1 MRLPLF
7 YSLVAVMLT
16 CAQGALPQS
25 AVPRQVWIQLETRL
39 HLDDSLDSIEIYA
52 RDLVNV
58 NGFEINGGWYGVAI
72 GPYDPEQADAA
83 LQNCAPKGLSPAP
96 ASPQPAH
103 PMARASTRP
112 RAQLNLTAQTIRPKT
127 LPPRPRQRPVPRK
140 SLPPRPVPP

>member
-83 LQNCAPKGLSPAP
+83 LQKLRSEGIIPPHQLHHNRRILWRALLP
-96 ASPQPAH
+96 
-103 PMARASTRP
+103 ARARSST
-112 RAQLNLTAQTIRPKT
+112 
-127 LPPRPRQRPVPRK
+127 
-140 SLPPRPVPP
+140 